1 MTSAEMIPAAILKR
15 KAVVYVR
22 QSTQSQVMTNLEGQ
36 RRQYD
41 LVDVARQHGF
51 VDVEIID
58 DDLGRS
64 ASGTVARP
72 GFDRLVAWLCAGK
85 VGAVLCFDA
94 SRLARN
100 GRDWHHLLEL
110 CGLVEARVIDLDGVY
125 NPCRPNDRLLLGMKG
140 SISEFELGVLR
151 ARMIDAARSKAS
163 RGELRLSV
171 PFGYIWH
178 REAGL
183 GLDPDLRLQEVIR
196 LIFARFREL
205 GSARQVL
212 LSMKADQIYFPR
224 PSDEGRMTN
233 FEWMPTRYRNVIAV
247 LKNPFYAGVYVYG
260 KSEKRTS
267 IVEGRAR
274 RSYGHGKP
282 IGTWEVMIKDHHEGY
297 ITWAEYERN
306 QKQLALNNYGRAGG
320 IKTGRG
326 GRALL
331 SGIMTCGRC
340 GRRLSVAYTGNPQS
354 RPVYRCDK
362 PNLMMGLPRCMT
374 FGGPRIDAA
383 VGRELLRAVEPMAVE
398 AAFKAERM
406 HQEHKED
413 QQRILDLEM
422 QQARYEAGL
431 AERRYAA
438 CDPDNRLIAAQLEKN
453 WEAALRRVRDL
464 EARHPGDKPNIEVD
478 PNAFANLADNLA
490 AAWNAPGVTMRAR
503 QQLLR
508 TLIADI
514 IVDVDDDV
522 RDVVLTIHWRGG
534 QHSELRVR
542 KPRTG
547 EHGCAT
553 TDDALAVM
561 RSMAGRWSDEHIAA
575 SLNRMGL
582 AYRPG
587 QDLDGAPRLFCSSR
601 PWDPR
606 LQICRKKWRVA
617 YHERSCGGVTRYKP
631 HDSAPRKS
639 WRSCRPSRSFPERR
653 IRSAP
658 MTSCRRRSKRRW
670 RERVARVASPTTTR
684 FQCLQTLD
692 EGVYNNSRIP
702 IGRIERS
709 TVLVSTSTRPSVR
722 NTVRPPQWPSV
733 YLIASARGNLAEM
746 SLSTLVSRDF
756 SSSMSGLLSDL
767 RAASRMSALVPRT
780 RPSMA

>member
-1 MTSAEMIPAAILKR
+1 MTSTEMIPAPVLQR

-22 QSTQSQVMTNLEGQ
+22 QSTQSQVMTNLESQ

-41 LVDVARQHGF
+41 LVDVARRHGF

-183 GLDPDLRLQEVIR
+183 GLDPDLCLQEVIR

-212 LSMKADQIYFPR
+212 LSMKVDQIHFPR
-224 PSDEGRMTN
+224 PSDESRMTN
-233 FEWMPTRYRNVIAV
+233 FEWMPIRYRNVIAV

-282 IGTWEVMIKDHHEGY
+282 IGTWDVMIKDHHEGY
-297 ITWAEYERN
+297 ITWVEYERN

-320 IKTGRG
+320 VKTGRG

-406 HQEHKED
+406 YREQKED

-453 WEAALRRVRDL
+453 WETALRRVRDL
-464 EARHPGDKPNIEVD
+464 EARRPGEKQPDIEVD
-478 PNAFANLADNLA
+478 PSAFTNLAENLS
-490 AAWNAPGVTMRAR
+490 AAWNAAGVTMRAR

-514 IVDVDDDV
+514 IVNVDDDV

-553 TDDALAVM
+553 TEDALAVM

-582 AYRPG
+582 PTGQGKTWTAHRVSSVRRVRGIHAYRSAEKDGEWLTMTEAAATLGVTNHAIRRLIKAGVLPAV
-587 QDLDGAPRLFCSSR
+587 QVVPGAPYQIRADDLTSETVKAAAARKGR
-601 PWDPR
+601 P
-606 LQICRKKWRVA
+606 CRVA
-617 YHERSCGGVTRYKP
+617 DDTT
-631 HDSAPRKS
+631 
-639 WRSCRPSRSFPERR
+639 
-653 IRSAP
+653 IP
-658 MTSCRRRSKRRW
+658 MFTD
-670 RERVARVASPTTTR
+670 T
-684 FQCLQTLD
+684 
-692 EGVYNNSRIP
+692 
-702 IGRIERS
+702 
-709 TVLVSTSTRPSVR
+709 
-722 NTVRPPQWPSV
+722 
-733 YLIASARGNLAEM
+733 
-746 SLSTLVSRDF
+746 
-756 SSSMSGLLSDL
+756 
-767 RAASRMSALVPRT
+767 
-780 RPSMA
+780 

>member
-1 MTSAEMIPAAILKR
+1 MTSTDLIPAPLLKR

-22 QSTQSQVMTNLEGQ
+22 QSTQSQVMTNLESQ

-41 LVDVARQHGF
+41 LVDVARQRGF
-51 VDVEIID
+51 VDIEVID

-72 GFDRLVAWLCAGK
+72 GFDRLVALLCAGK
-85 VGAVLCFDA
+85 VGAVLCQDA

-110 CGLVEARVIDLDGVY
+110 CGLVEARVIDHDGAY
-125 NPCRPNDRLLLGMKG
+125 NPCLPNDRLLLGMKG

-151 ARMIDAARSKAS
+151 TRMLDAARSKAH

-183 GLDPDLRLQEVIR
+183 GLDPDLRLQEVVR

-212 LSMKADQIYFPR
+212 LSMTADQVHFPR
-224 PSDEGRMTN
+224 PSDEGRMTS
-233 FEWMPTRYRNVIAV
+233 FTWLPIRYRNVIAV

-267 IVEGRAR
+267 IIDGRAR

-282 IGTWEVMIKDHHEGY
+282 MGTWEVFIRDHHEGY
-297 ITWAEYERN
+297 IAWEEYERN
-306 QKQLALNNYGRAGG
+306 QKQLALNNYGRGG
-320 IKTGRG
+320 GVKSGRG
-326 GRALL
+326 GKALL
-331 SGIMTCGRC
+331 SGIMTCARC
-340 GRRLSVAYTGNPQS
+340 GRRLSVSYTGNPQS

-374 FGGPRIDAA
+374 FGGPRVDAA
-383 VGRELLRAVEPMAVE
+383 VARELLRAVEPLAIE
-398 AAFKAERM
+398 AAFEAERM
-406 HQEHKED
+406 HRERQD
-413 QQRILDLEM
+413 NQRQIRDLEL
-422 QQARYEAGL
+422 QQARYEANL

-453 WEAALRRVRDL
+453 WETALRRVRDL
-464 EARHPGDKPNIEVD
+464 EARQPAESASAIEVD
-478 PNAFANLADNLA
+478 PGSFANLADNLS
-490 AAWNAPGVTMRAR
+490 AAWNAPDVTMRAR

-508 TLIADI
+508 TLVADI
-514 IVDVDDDV
+514 VADVNDV
-522 RDVVLTIHWRGG
+522 VREVVLTIHWRGG

-553 TDDALAVM
+553 TEDALAVM

-575 SLNRMGL
+575 SLNRMGM
-582 AYRPG
+582 PTG
-587 QDLDGAPRLFCSSR
+587 QGKTWTA
-601 PWDPR
+601 
-606 LQICRKKWRVA
+606 
-617 YHERSCGGVTRYKP
+617 H
-631 HDSAPRKS
+631 
-639 WRSCRPSRSFPERR
+639 
-653 IRSAP
+653 
-658 MTSCRRRSKRRW
+658 
-670 RERVARVASPTTTR
+670 RVASVRRVRGIHAYRSAEKDGAFLTMTEAAKA
-684 FQCLQTLD
+684 L
-692 EGVYNNSRIP
+692 GVTNHLIRRLIKTGVLHAEQVVPGAPYQIRPADLSSTQVQSSIARNNRPCRPIDANTIP
-702 IGRIERS
+702 MF
-709 TVLVSTSTRPSVR
+709 TDT
-722 NTVRPPQWPSV
+722 
-733 YLIASARGNLAEM
+733 
-746 SLSTLVSRDF
+746 
-756 SSSMSGLLSDL
+756 
-767 RAASRMSALVPRT
+767 
-780 RPSMA
+780 